1 MTRIKADHG
10 DRGDG
15 DYRDEDGDYEDVGGD
30 QEVRGRPG
38 C

>member
-1 MTRIKADHG
+1 MTGIKADHG
-10 DRGDG
+10 DHGDG

-30 QEVRGRPG
+30 QEVGGRPG

>member
-1 MTRIKADHG
+1 MTRLKADHG
-10 DRGDG
+10 DRGDR

-30 QEVRGRPG
+30 QEVGGRPG